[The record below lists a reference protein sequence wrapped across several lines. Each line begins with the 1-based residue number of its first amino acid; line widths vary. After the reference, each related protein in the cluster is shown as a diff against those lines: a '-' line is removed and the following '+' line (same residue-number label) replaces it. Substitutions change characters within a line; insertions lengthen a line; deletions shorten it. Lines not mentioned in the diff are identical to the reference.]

1 MVNINDIVEIYSCD
15 FRGLTIVAF
24 YLFLLLYLVKRYIH
38 EKNYPVAYRFFAYF
52 GSFLFFFW
60 PLILLCLVNK
70 ETTDSNI
77 IVSIA
82 FFIWSLGTICIG
94 ISLRLLPENSTI
106 KDKSMQERKKYW
118 KLCIGCGIYL
128 IMLAVGNMFLEW
140 NVEIKV
146 TRAYCINK
154 S

>member
-1 MVNINDIVEIYSCD
+1 MININDILDFSYCD

-52 GSFLFFFW
+52 GGFLFFFW
-60 PLILLCLVNK
+60 PLILPCIVNK
-70 ETTDSNI
+70 EMTDSNI

-106 KDKSMQERKKYW
+106 KDKSMQGSW
-118 KLCIGCGIYL
+118 KQYI
-128 IMLAVGNMFLEW
+128 
-140 NVEIKV
+140 
-146 TRAYCINK
+146 
-154 S
+154 

>member
-1 MVNINDIVEIYSCD
+1 MVNINDIWNFYYCD

-70 ETTDSNI
+70 EMTDSNI

-106 KDKSMQERKKYW
+106 KDKSMQERRKYW

-128 IMLAVGNMFLEW
+128 IMLAVGNMFLE
-140 NVEIKV
+140 
-146 TRAYCINK
+146 
-154 S
+154 

>member
-1 MVNINDIVEIYSCD
+1 MININDILD
-15 FRGLTIVAF
+15 FHYFDFQFLTIVIF
-24 YLFLLLYLVKRYIH
+24 YIFMLLNLVRRYIR
-38 EKNYPVAYRFFAYF
+38 ERKYPFAYRFFAYF
-52 GSFLFFFW
+52 GGFLFFFW
-60 PLILLCLVNK
+60 PLILPCIVNK

-82 FFIWSLGTICIG
+82 LFIWSLGTICIG

-128 IMLAVGNMFLEW
+128 IMLAVGNMFLE
-140 NVEIKV
+140 
-146 TRAYCINK
+146 
-154 S
+154 

>member
-1 MVNINDIVEIYSCD
+1 MVNINDILDFSYCD

-52 GSFLFFFW
+52 GGFLFFFW
-60 PLILLCLVNK
+60 PLILPCIVNK
-70 ETTDSNI
+70 EMTDSNI

-82 FFIWSLGTICIG
+82 LFIWSLGTICMG

-106 KDKSMQERKKYW
+106 KDKSMQGRRKYW
-118 KLCIGCGIYL
+118 KLSIGFGIYL
-128 IMLAVGNMFLEW
+128 IILAIGFMFLE
-140 NVEIKV
+140 
-146 TRAYCINK
+146 
-154 S
+154 

>member
-1 MVNINDIVEIYSCD
+1 MININDILD
-15 FRGLTIVAF
+15 FHYYDFQFLTIVIF
-24 YLFLLLYLVKRYIH
+24 YIFMLLNLVRRYIR
-38 EKNYPVAYRFFAYF
+38 ERKYPFAYRFFAYF

-70 ETTDSNI
+70 EMTDSNI

-128 IMLAVGNMFLEW
+128 IMLAVGNMFLE
-140 NVEIKV
+140 
-146 TRAYCINK
+146 
-154 S
+154 

>member
-1 MVNINDIVEIYSCD
+1 MVNINDIWDFYYCD

-38 EKNYPVAYRFFAYF
+38 EKNYPVSYRFFAYF

-70 ETTDSNI
+70 EMTDSNI

-128 IMLAVGNMFLEW
+128 IMLAVGNMFLE
-140 NVEIKV
+140 
-146 TRAYCINK
+146 
-154 S
+154 

>member
-1 MVNINDIVEIYSCD
+1 MVNINDILNFYYCD

-52 GSFLFFFW
+52 GGFLFFFW

-70 ETTDSNI
+70 EMTDSNI

-106 KDKSMQERKKYW
+106 KDKSMQGRRKYW

-128 IMLAVGNMFLEW
+128 IILAIGNMFLE
-140 NVEIKV
+140 
-146 TRAYCINK
+146 
-154 S
+154 

>member
-1 MVNINDIVEIYSCD
+1 MVNINDILDFYYCD

-60 PLILLCLVNK
+60 ALILLCLVNK

-106 KDKSMQERKKYW
+106 KDKSMQGRRKYW
-118 KLCIGCGIYL
+118 KLSIGFGIYL
-128 IMLAVGNMFLEW
+128 IILAIGFMFLE
-140 NVEIKV
+140 
-146 TRAYCINK
+146 
-154 S
+154 

>member
-1 MVNINDIVEIYSCD
+1 MVNINDIGDFYYCD

-70 ETTDSNI
+70 EMTDSNI

-106 KDKSMQERKKYW
+106 KDKSMQGRRKYW
-118 KLCIGCGIYL
+118 KLSIGFGIYL
-128 IMLAVGNMFLEW
+128 IILAIGFMFLE
-140 NVEIKV
+140 
-146 TRAYCINK
+146 
-154 S
+154 

>member
-1 MVNINDIVEIYSCD
+1 MVNINDILDFSYFD

-70 ETTDSNI
+70 EMTDTKGDVYEYLLSKLSTAGTNGQFRTPRHI
-77 IVSIA
+77 IRMMV
-82 FFIWSLGTICIG
+82 
-94 ISLRLLPENSTI
+94 
-106 KDKSMQERKKYW
+106 
-118 KLCIGCGIYL
+118 
-128 IMLAVGNMFLEW
+128 FL
-140 NVEIKV
+140 KP
-146 TRAYCINK
+146 
-154 S
+154 

>member
-1 MVNINDIVEIYSCD
+1 MVNINDIWDFYYCD

-70 ETTDSNI
+70 EMTDSNI

-128 IMLAVGNMFLEW
+128 IMLAVGNMFLE
-140 NVEIKV
+140 
-146 TRAYCINK
+146 
-154 S
+154 

>member
-1 MVNINDIVEIYSCD
+1 MVNINDILDFYYCD

-52 GSFLFFFW
+52 GGFLFFFW
-60 PLILLCLVNK
+60 PLILPCIVNK
-70 ETTDSNI
+70 EMTDSNI

-106 KDKSMQERKKYW
+106 KDKSMQGRRKYW
-118 KLCIGCGIYL
+118 KLSIGFGIYL
-128 IMLAVGNMFLEW
+128 IILAIGFMFLE
-140 NVEIKV
+140 
-146 TRAYCINK
+146 
-154 S
+154 

>member
-1 MVNINDIVEIYSCD
+1 MVNINDILDFYYFD

-24 YLFLLLYLVKRYIH
+24 YLFLLLYLGKRYIH

-70 ETTDSNI
+70 EMTDSNI

-118 KLCIGCGIYL
+118 RLCIGCGIYL
-128 IMLAVGNMFLEW
+128 IMLAVGNMFLE
-140 NVEIKV
+140 
-146 TRAYCINK
+146 
-154 S
+154 

>member
-1 MVNINDIVEIYSCD
+1 MVNINDIWDFYYCD

-24 YLFLLLYLVKRYIH
+24 YLFLLLFLVKRYIH

-70 ETTDSNI
+70 EMTDSNI

-128 IMLAVGNMFLEW
+128 IMLAVGNMFLE
-140 NVEIKV
+140 
-146 TRAYCINK
+146 
-154 S
+154 

>member
-1 MVNINDIVEIYSCD
+1 MININDILDFSYCD

-38 EKNYPVAYRFFAYF
+38 EKNYPFAYRFFAYF
-52 GSFLFFFW
+52 GGFLFFFW
-60 PLILLCLVNK
+60 PLILPCIVNK
-70 ETTDSNI
+70 EMTDSNI

-106 KDKSMQERKKYW
+106 KDKSMQGSW
-118 KLCIGCGIYL
+118 KQYI
-128 IMLAVGNMFLEW
+128 
-140 NVEIKV
+140 
-146 TRAYCINK
+146 
-154 S
+154 

>member
-1 MVNINDIVEIYSCD
+1 MVNINDILDFYYCD

-60 PLILLCLVNK
+60 PLILLCLVNVNK

-128 IMLAVGNMFLEW
+128 IMLAVGNMFLE
-140 NVEIKV
+140 
-146 TRAYCINK
+146 
-154 S
+154 

>member
-1 MVNINDIVEIYSCD
+1 MVNINDILDFYYCD

-70 ETTDSNI
+70 AMTDSNI

-106 KDKSMQERKKYW
+106 KDKSMQGRRKYW
-118 KLCIGCGIYL
+118 KLSIGFGIYL
-128 IMLAVGNMFLEW
+128 IILAIGFMFLE
-140 NVEIKV
+140 
-146 TRAYCINK
+146 
-154 S
+154 

>member
-1 MVNINDIVEIYSCD
+1 MVNINDIGDFYYCD

-70 ETTDSNI
+70 EMTDSNI

-128 IMLAVGNMFLEW
+128 IMLAVGNMFLE
-140 NVEIKV
+140 
-146 TRAYCINK
+146 
-154 S
+154 

>member
-1 MVNINDIVEIYSCD
+1 MVNINDIWNFYYCE
-15 FRGLTIVAF
+15 FRGLTIVAY

-70 ETTDSNI
+70 EMTDSNI

-106 KDKSMQERKKYW
+106 KDKSMQERRKYW

-128 IMLAVGNMFLEW
+128 IMLAVGNMFLE
-140 NVEIKV
+140 
-146 TRAYCINK
+146 
-154 S
+154 